1 MEVDRK
7 EGSFYIG
14 EWRYDEKEGYGRL
27 VLESGNIYDGNW
39 VNSVAHGKGKIIYFH
54 KFLTYKGKYYDSTG
68 VLYTGDF
75 ECDLQ
80 HGYGREDYPDG
91 KYYEGQFE
99 QGVKNGYGEIYW
111 ATGDK
116 YQGEFVENKIEGK
129 GNSSI

>member
-1 MEVDRK
+1 LIERGPILLNKDGNETIYSGQWKGFNRHGRGMEVDRK

-39 VNSVAHGKGKIIYFH
+39 LNSVAHGKGKTINFH

-75 ECDLQ
+75 ECDL
-80 HGYGREDYPDG
+80 
-91 KYYEGQFE
+91 
-99 QGVKNGYGEIYW
+99 
-111 ATGDK
+111 
-116 YQGEFVENKIEGK
+116 
-129 GNSSI
+129 